1 MFIKNTFLNF
11 NFNIMDKNST
21 IGIVLISSILF
32 GYFAFF
38 SPTEEPQKQQ
48 SKAPTEKVAEA
59 AKTIDTVAQAKKA
72 AVYGNLSTYLN
83 GTEQESTLENENI
96 KITFSNKGGFVKK
109 AVLKNYKTA
118 WGTPV
123 ELFDGSNNTLNIV
136 VPTADKKLNL
146 ADMYFVQTPGT
157 NTITFSIKD
166 ASGLSI
172 EQIYAL
178 PAKGFTLEYS
188 LKLNGVDTKQAV
200 AFDWNEKFKNTESDI
215 KVVRPSANINW
226 YTTEDSYESLKE
238 ASMEQQD
245 EKAEESIKW
254 ITFKSK
260 FFSTGFISEQTPIKN
275 ASFSSVADEA
285 DSNTIKTFGSK
296 FEVSAA
302 DLSAGK
308 GNFKWYLGPNKY
320 DEVKNVTDGFRH
332 NVYLGWPVI
341 RDVNR
346 FIILPIFDFI
356 AGFGLNFGLVILLLV
371 IAVKT
376 ILLPLSY
383 KAYMSMAKMRVLKP
397 ELDEIKARNPDDMQA
412 QQQEQMKL
420 YSSVGVNP
428 LAGCVPVLL
437 QMPLLL
443 AMFNLFPN
451 LIELR
456 QQSFLWAPDLST
468 YDAFF
473 KLPFTVP
480 FLGSHVS
487 LFTLLMTASTI
498 FYTWYNSQMTTAMT
512 GPMKTLQYIMPLTF
526 MFILNSLPS
535 GLTYYY
541 FVSNMV
547 TILQQFVIKQMV
559 DEQQVRTKL
568 DNFKLTPAANKKS
581 RLQQRMEDAMN
592 ASKEAKKRK

>member
-1 MFIKNTFLNF
+1 
-11 NFNIMDKNST
+11 MDKNST
-21 IGIVLISSILF
+21 IGIVLISAILF

-38 SPTEEPQKQQ
+38 SPTEELQKQKP
-48 SKAPTEKVAEA
+48 KAQTETAAETAKATA
-59 AKTIDTVAQAKKA
+59 AVDTAAIAHKA
-72 AVYGNLSTYLN
+72 AEYGTLASYLN

-96 KITFSNKGGFVKK
+96 KITFSNKGGIVKK
-109 AVLKNYKTA
+109 AVLKKYKTSR
-118 WGTPV
+118 GTDV
-123 ELFDGSNNTLNIV
+123 ELFDGSNNSFNIV
-136 VPTADKKLNL
+136 VPANNKKLVLNDL
-146 ADMYFVQTPGT
+146 YFTQTAGA
-157 NTITFSIKD
+157 NTVTFSLKD
-166 ASGLSI
+166 AATGLNVD
-172 EQIYAL
+172 QIYTL
-178 PAKGFTLEYS
+178 PANGYTLEYS
-188 LKLNGVDTKQAV
+188 LKLNGADTKQPV
-200 AFDWNEKFKNTESDI
+200 AFVWNEKFRNTEKDI
-215 KVVRPSANINW
+215 KKIRETSTVNW
-226 YTTEDSYESLKE
+226 YTTDDAYESLKE
-238 ASMEQQD
+238 ASSDQQN
-245 EKAEESIKW
+245 EKSEETVKW

-260 FFSTGFISEQTPIKN
+260 FFSTGFISEQTPLQN
-275 ASFSSVADEA
+275 ASFSSVADVA
-285 DSNTIKTFGSK
+285 DTNVIKTFGST

-302 DLSAGK
+302 DLTAGK
-308 GNFKWYLGPNKY
+308 GNFKWYLGPNQY
-320 DEVKNVTDGFRH
+320 NEIKNITDGFRH
-332 NVYLGWPVI
+332 NVNFGWPVI

-346 FIILPIFDFI
+346 FILFPIFEFI
-356 AGFGLNFGLVILLLV
+356 AGFGFNFGLVILLLV

-397 ELDEIKARNPDDMQA
+397 ELDDIKARNPDDMQA

-456 QQSFLWAPDLST
+456 QQAFLWAPDLST
-468 YDAFF
+468 YDAFWL
-473 KLPFTVP
+473 LPGEVP
-480 FLGSHVS
+480 FLGHHIS

-498 FYTWYNSQMTTAMT
+498 FYTWYNSQMSTAMT

-526 MFILNSLPS
+526 MFILNSLPA

-541 FVSNMV
+541 FVSNMI

-559 DEQQVRTKL
+559 NEDQVRAKL

-581 RLQQRMEDAMN
+581 RFQQRMEDAMN